1 MPQDKRQEVD
11 QCFVTGRFRLVSKQG
26 QRPSGVAVMDKVH
39 RLTGKVIEKVWGRFK
54 REEYERAIIK
64 EAFEAGQNKAR
75 QAINKKYHCE
85 DKK

>member
-1 MPQDKRQEVD
+1 
-11 QCFVTGRFRLVSKQG
+11 
-26 QRPSGVAVMDKVH
+26 MDKVH